1 MQENLRKQVKLLKAL
16 QDISYK
22 EIAEHLEIN
31 KNSFYNWLKGYY
43 DFSAEKEQRLIEI
56 LSLIAD

>member
-16 QDISYK
+16 QNVSYK
-22 EIAEHLEIN
+22 EIAEYLEIN

-43 DFSAEKEQRLIEI
+43 DFSIEKEQRLIEI
-56 LSLIAD
+56 LSLITD